1 MRNTKQKAAIK
12 EVLETGEHLSAEE
25 IYNLIKN
32 KMKIDISTIYRNL
45 NAMAEN
51 NEVEKIINPQG
62 VAFFHITSKHH
73 GHLICRSCN
82 AIFEIPCDL
91 CEQLHTLSK
100 DMSFE
105 DTEHVI
111 NIYGYCRKCKGE
123 K

>member
-12 EVLETGEHLSAEE
+12 EVLQTGKHLSAEE

-32 KMKIDISTIYRNL
+32 EMKIDISTIYRNL
-45 NAMAEN
+45 NTMAEN
-51 NEVEKIINPQG
+51 NEVEKIVNPQG
-62 VAFFHITSKHH
+62 VAFYRIKSKHH
-73 GHLICRSCN
+73 GHMICRSCN

-91 CEQLHTLSK
+91 CEQLHTISK

-111 NIYGYCRKCKGE
+111 NIYGYCSKCKGE

>member
-1 MRNTKQKAAIK
+1 MRNTKQKIAIK
-12 EVLETGEHLSAEE
+12 EVLNKGKHLSVEE
-25 IYNLIKN
+25 IYLLIKN

-45 NAMAEN
+45 NTMVEN
-51 NEVEKIINPQG
+51 REVEKIISPGG
-62 VAFFHITSKHH
+62 VALYHIISEHH

-82 AIFEIPCDL
+82 AIFEIPCGL

-100 DMSFE
+100 DMSFA

-111 NIYGYCRKCKGE
+111 NIYGYCKKCKGE

>member
-1 MRNTKQKAAIK
+1 MRNTKQKTAIK
-12 EVLETGEHLSAEE
+12 EILERGGHLSAEE
-25 IYNLIKN
+25 IYVLIKN

-45 NAMAEN
+45 NMMAEN
-51 NEVEKIINPQG
+51 SEVEKITNPEG
-62 VAFFHITSKHH
+62 VAIYHIKSEHH

-100 DMSFE
+100 DMSFV
-105 DTEHVI
+105 DTEHVV
-111 NIYGYCRKCKGE
+111 NIYGYCRNCKGE